1 MAQSSINSSE
11 LISTVNELAKE
22 RRVNKDVLFSAIEA
36 ALISAYKKNYGKGAN
51 VRASIDRDKGEIE
64 VLSRKTVV
72 EEVTDPQSEMTLQE
86 ARDIDR
92 RYEVGDLVEVPVSP
106 RDFGRIAAQ
115 TAKQVV
121 VQHLREAERG
131 VIYDEYSQK
140 ENEILTA
147 IVKMVE
153 NRNVYVELGRT
164 EGVIEP
170 NQQMPGEE
178 LAPNDRIKVYVLEV
192 SRQGRGPQVYVSRT
206 HPGLVKRLFELEV
219 PELVSGVVQ
228 IKAIAREA
236 GFRTKMAVFSTDP
249 LIDAV
254 GSCVGPR
261 GMRVENVVSELK
273 TEKIDIIKWSSD
285 PAEYIAN
292 ALNPARVISVF
303 TADGEKSARV
313 IVPDNQLSLA
323 IGKEGQNARLA
334 AKLTGWKID
343 IKSQSQVEQMIA
355 EGELAAQED
364 TVADDGFDLDA
375 AVDMDMDAADLDA
388 FDVPD
393 PGEDD
398 LGGEA

>member
-1 MAQSSINSSE
+1 MAHSGIDSGE
-11 LISTVNELAKE
+11 LIRAINDLSKE

-36 ALISAYKKNYGKGAN
+36 ALISAYKKNYGKSAN
-51 VRASIDRDKGEIE
+51 VRASIDRDTGEME

-72 EEVTDPQSEMTLQE
+72 EEVGDPQCEMTLSE
-86 ARDIDR
+86 AREIDR
-92 RYEVGDLVEVPVSP
+92 RYEVGDLVEVPVTP

-115 TAKQVV
+115 TAKQVI

-147 IVKMVE
+147 IVQRVE

-164 EGVIEP
+164 EGIIEP
-170 NQQMPGEE
+170 NQQMPSEE
-178 LAPNDRIKVYVLEV
+178 LAINDRIKVYVLEV

-375 AVDMDMDAADLDA
+375 AVESEDLFALGDIEGLE
-388 FDVPD
+388 
-393 PGEDD
+393 GESD